1 MPFKNISKSS
11 DYFLISLNYWL
22 ENLVDSIFN
31 MSRNKL
37 LQFAKKKMAYYNY
50 CYVPLIRVKIDR
62 LKAHSKL
69 S

>member
-1 MPFKNISKSS
+1 MPFKSTSKSS
-11 DYFLISLNYWL
+11 NYFLISLNYWL

-37 LQFAKKKMAYYNY
+37 FQFAKKKLAYYNY
-50 CYVPLIRVKIDR
+50 CYVPLIMVKIDR